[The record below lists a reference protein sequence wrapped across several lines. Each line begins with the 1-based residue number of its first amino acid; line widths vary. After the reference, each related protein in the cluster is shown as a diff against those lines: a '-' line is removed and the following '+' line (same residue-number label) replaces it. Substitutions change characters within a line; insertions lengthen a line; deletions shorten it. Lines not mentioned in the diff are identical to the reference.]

1 MRRAAEPR
9 RGLRRGPRG
18 AALAGRGPAGVHVR
32 VARRA
37 AAQEAPQGQGARAR
51 ALGVRARGPR
61 LWFLDKPRATSESH
75 VSFDV
80 HTHRT
85 NRRRDRRQ
93 NIKRNNKFLVSVG
106 LLKPPLDAAR
116 DDEHEWW
123 YATGR

>member
-1 MRRAAEPR
+1 MRRPAEPR

-18 AALAGRGPAGVHVR
+18 AALAGRGPAGVHGR

-61 LWFLDKPRATSESH
+61 LSGFSTSRS
-75 VSFDV
+75 VDV
-80 HTHRT
+80 YIQRT

>member
-51 ALGVRARGPR
+51 ALGVRARSPR
-61 LWFLDKPRATSESH
+61 LGSFDQRVFTPTS
-75 VSFDV
+75 SFDV

-85 NRRRDRRQ
+85 TRRRDRRQ